1 MLSSWRFIDLTLAAG
16 YADASREFH
25 AKTNEHYF
33 LTDPTV
39 LIWTHF
45 PYSDVEENYER

>member
-16 YADASREFH
+16 YADASGEFH

-33 LTDPTV
+33 LTDPAV